1 LTDAE
6 NSFKYPPIT
15 PHHAD
20 GTGVLFPRL
29 YRERILAKK
38 KTKKKTS
45 KKKTKAVDAA
55 GKQLVIV
62 ESPAKART
70 INRYLGDDFVV
81 TASVGHVRDLPPRAP
96 KGVKQPV
103 PGVDLD
109 HDFDPTYE
117 IVKGKGTLIK
127 DLKKAAKSASAVWF
141 ASDLDREGEAI
152 AWHLAEELN
161 INPAKAKRVIFNEIT
176 KKKIEEA
183 FETPHPINM
192 EFVNAQQARRILDR
206 IVGYQVSPL
215 LWKRVAGGLS
225 AGRVQSV
232 AVRIIVEKEKLIQ
245 AHIPDETWD
254 VTSRFAMDQENAT
267 KVAPLWKAFLE
278 TKDERGKTPTKK
290 RLNEFLAQHSGVE
303 GTLIE
308 LGGKPFKVG
317 RKSDANDDVA
327 KHQKTLQHVAKEV
340 GLENIQVELTE
351 DSEGKGPAKD
361 KISLRGSIADGVTY
375 KVRNHAHKETT
386 VRPPA
391 PFITSSL
398 QASASTALGF
408 GAKRTMRAAQALYE
422 GIRIKGEGQVGLISY
437 MRTDSTNISGDAI
450 ASARSFIDESFG
462 SVYLPEKPNFYTSS
476 NKSAQEAHE
485 AIRPTDAYRHPDKL
499 PTSMDEDQ
507 RRLYRL
513 IWSRFIACQ
522 MTNAKWNRTEV
533 FMIRDDKD
541 TGALFKTAGRTL
553 AFDGFY
559 RASGVPSSDSEQ
571 NLPDLQENDPLFPF
585 DIATRQVFS
594 SPPSRYSE
602 ASLIKELEKQGIG
615 RPSTYASIIDVIQR
629 RNYVEKIDRSFWP
642 TDLGVVVT
650 EKLIEAFPI
659 LMGVEYTRSL
669 EDRLDK
675 IADGDISWVEMLH
688 DFYGRFSARLETAY
702 EEMSHAKAEME
713 PAIYKCPEC
722 GSQTAYR
729 FGKNGRFLTCG
740 AYPDCKYAAP
750 IDRKGRP
757 TLPERVDVACPE
769 DGSAMEKRTGRFG
782 PFLASINYP
791 DIKTCVNLDKKGG
804 IKYPT
809 PPPLQVDSL
818 ICEKCEQP
826 MYLRRGKK
834 GPWLG
839 CSTFPK
845 CKGRMGWKSLDET
858 VQNELESTFELH
870 EKEHPQVIISRLDG
884 SEIPEGTPVIEL
896 LLSGGVAE
904 LELFDQS

>member
-1 LTDAE
+1 M
-6 NSFKYPPIT
+6 
-15 PHHAD
+15 
-20 GTGVLFPRL
+20 
-29 YRERILAKK
+29 AKK
-38 KTKKKTS
+38 KTKKKTTT
-45 KKKTKAVDAA
+45 KKNTKAIDAT

-103 PGVDLD
+103 PGVDLE
-109 HDFDPTYE
+109 HDFAPTYE
-117 IVKGKGTLIK
+117 IVKGKGALIK
-127 DLKKAAKSASAVWF
+127 DLKKAAKSATAVWF

-152 AWHLAEELN
+152 AWHLAEELK
-161 INPAKAKRVIFNEIT
+161 IDPAKAKRVIFNEIT

-183 FETPHPINM
+183 FEDPHPINM

-232 AVRIIVEKEKLIQ
+232 AVRIIVEKEKLID

-254 VTSRFAMDQENAT
+254 VTARFAMDQKNAKT
-267 KVAPLWKAFLE
+267 IEPLWKAFLE
-278 TKDERGKTPTKK
+278 LKDERGKTPTKK
-290 RLNEFLAQHSGVE
+290 RLNEFLAKHGGVE
-303 GTLIE
+303 ATLVE
-308 LGGKPFKVG
+308 LDGKPFKVG
-317 RKSDANDDVA
+317 RKAEATEDLS
-327 KHQKTLQHVAKEV
+327 KHQKTIKHVAEAV
-340 GLENIQVELTE
+340 GLDNVQLNLTE
-351 DSEGKGPAKD
+351 NSEGKGPAKD
-361 KISLRGSIADGVTY
+361 LITLQGNIADGVSY
-375 KVRNHAHKETT
+375 KVRNIAHKETT

-398 QASASTALGF
+398 QASASTVLGF

-422 GIRIKGEGQVGLISY
+422 GIRIKGEGQVGLITY

-450 ASARSFIDESFG
+450 ASARSFIDETYG
-462 SVYLPEKPNFYTSS
+462 SAYLPEKPKFYTSS

-485 AIRPTDAYRHPDKL
+485 AIRPTNAHRHPDKL
-499 PTSMDEDQ
+499 PASMDEDQ
-507 RRLYRL
+507 RRLYSL
-513 IWSRFIACQ
+513 IWSRFVACQ

-553 AFDGFY
+553 AFEGFY
-559 RASGVPSSDSEQ
+559 KASGVPSSDSEQ
-571 NLPDLQENDPLFPF
+571 NLPDLQVNEPLFPF

-629 RNYVEKIDRSFWP
+629 RNYVEKIERSFWP

-669 EDRLDK
+669 EERLDK
-675 IADGDISWVEMLH
+675 IAEGNIDWVEMLH
-688 DFYGRFSARLETAY
+688 DFYGRFSNRLETAY
-702 EEMSHAKAEME
+702 EEMSHAKSAME
-713 PAIYKCPEC
+713 PAVYKCPEC

-769 DGSAMEKRTGRFG
+769 DGSAMEKRIGRFG
-782 PFLASINYP
+782 PFLASVNYP

-809 PPPLQVDSL
+809 PPPLLVDSL
-818 ICEKCEQP
+818 ICEKCEKP

-845 CKGRMGWKSLDET
+845 CKGRMGWKSLEET
-858 VQNELESTFELH
+858 VQSELVAALELH
-870 EKEHPQVIISRLDG
+870 EQEFPQVIVKRMDG
-884 SEIPEGTPVIEL
+884 TEIPEGTPATDL
-896 LLSGGVAE
+896 LLPGSVAE
-904 LELFDQS
+904 LELFEQA

>member
-1 LTDAE
+1 M
-6 NSFKYPPIT
+6 
-15 PHHAD
+15 
-20 GTGVLFPRL
+20 
-29 YRERILAKK
+29 
-38 KTKKKTS
+38 
-45 KKKTKAVDAA
+45 
-55 GKQLVIV
+55 IV

-81 TASVGHVRDLPPRAP
+81 TSSVGHVRDLPPRAP

-109 HDFDPTYE
+109 NDFTPTYE
-117 IVKGKGTLIK
+117 IVKGKGLLIK
-127 DLKKAAKSASAVWF
+127 DLKKAAKEADAIWF

-152 AWHLAEELN
+152 AWHLAEELK
-161 INPAKAKRVIFNEIT
+161 IDPAKAKRVIFNEIT
-176 KKKIEEA
+176 KKRIAQA
-183 FETPHPINM
+183 FEDPHPINM
-192 EFVNAQQARRILDR
+192 DFVNAQQARRILDR

-232 AVRIIVEKEKLIQ
+232 AVRIIVEREKLIE
-245 AHIPDETWD
+245 AHIPDESWD
-254 VTSRFAMDQENAT
+254 VTARFAMKQDAAT
-267 KVAPLWKAFLE
+267 SLSPLWKALVE
-278 TKDERGKTPTKK
+278 TKDDRGKPPTRK
-290 RLNEFLAQHSGVE
+290 RLNEFLSQNGGVE
-303 GTLIE
+303 GTLVE
-308 LGGKPFKVG
+308 LGGEPFNIS
-317 RKSDANDDVA
+317 RNAQCDDDISE
-327 KHQKTLQHVAKEV
+327 HQKTLQQVAKEV
-340 GLENIQVELTE
+340 GLENVNITVSE
-351 DSEGKGPAKD
+351 DPEGKGPAKN
-361 KISLRGSIADGVTY
+361 KIILAGNIADGVSY
-375 KVRNHAHKETT
+375 KVRNLAHKETT

-422 GIRIKGEGQVGLISY
+422 GIRIKGEGQVGLITY

-450 ASARSFIDESFG
+450 TSARNFIRETIG
-462 SVYLPEKPNFYTSS
+462 EAYLPEKPRFYTSS

-485 AIRPTDAYRHPDKL
+485 AIRPTDSFRHPDNL

-513 IWSRFIACQ
+513 IWSRFVACQ
-522 MTNAKWNRTEV
+522 MTNARWNRTEV
-533 FMIRDDKD
+533 FMIRNDKD

-553 AFDGFY
+553 AFEGFY
-559 RASGVPSSDSEQ
+559 KASGIPSSDSEQ
-571 NLPDLQENDPLFPF
+571 NLPELKEDDPLFPF
-585 DIATRQVFS
+585 DIAARQIFS
-594 SPPSRYSE
+594 SPPTRYSE

-615 RPSTYASIIDVIQR
+615 RPSTYATIIDVIQR

-669 EDRLDK
+669 EERLDTVATGNTGW
-675 IADGDISWVEMLH
+675 IEMLH

-702 EEMSHAKAEME
+702 EEMSHAKSELE
-713 PAIYKCPEC
+713 PALYKCPEC

-740 AYPDCKYAAP
+740 AYPDCKYATP
-750 IDRKGRP
+750 IDRQGRP

-769 DGSAMEKRTGRFG
+769 DGSQMEKRTGRFG
-782 PFLASINYP
+782 VFLASVNYP
-791 DIKTCVNLDKKGG
+791 EIKTCVNIDKKGG

-818 ICEKCEQP
+818 SCEKCEKP

-845 CKGRMGWKSLDET
+845 CKGRMAWKGLDEK
-858 VQNELESTFELH
+858 VRSELEAALELH
-870 EKEHPQVIISRLDG
+870 EKEHPQVLVTRMDG
-884 SEIPEGTPVIEL
+884 TEIPEGTPVGDL
-896 LLSGGVAE
+896 LLPGGVAE
-904 LELFDQS
+904 LELFEPA

>member
-1 LTDAE
+1 M
-6 NSFKYPPIT
+6 
-15 PHHAD
+15 
-20 GTGVLFPRL
+20 
-29 YRERILAKK
+29 AKK
-38 KTKKKTS
+38 KTTKKKTT
-45 KKKTKAVDAA
+45 KKNTKIVDAT

-81 TASVGHVRDLPPRAP
+81 TASVGHVRDLPPRSP

-103 PGVDLD
+103 PGVDLE
-109 HDFDPTYE
+109 HNFTPTYE
-117 IVKGKGTLIK
+117 IVKGKGSLIK

-152 AWHLAEELN
+152 AWHLAEELK
-161 INPAKAKRVIFNEIT
+161 IDPTKAKRVVFNEIT
-176 KKKIEEA
+176 KKKITEA
-183 FETPHPINM
+183 FDDPHPINM
-192 EFVNAQQARRILDR
+192 DFVNAQQARRILDR

-232 AVRIIVEKEKLIQ
+232 AVRIIVEREKLIE

-254 VTSRFAMDQENAT
+254 ITARFAMEEKEAT
-267 KVAPLWKAFLE
+267 KLSPLWQALLRS
-278 TKDERGKTPTKK
+278 KDERGKPPTRK
-290 RLNEFLAQHSGVE
+290 RLNEFLAQSGGVE

-317 RKSDANDDVA
+317 RKADCKDDFA
-327 KHQKTLQHVAKEV
+327 LHQKNLHHVVAET
-340 GLENIQVELTE
+340 GLENIQAELTE
-351 DSEGKGPAKD
+351 DEDAKGPAKN
-361 KISLRGSIADGVTY
+361 KISLSGDIAAGVTY
-375 KVRNHAHKETT
+375 KVRNLAYKETT

-422 GIRIKGEGQVGLISY
+422 GIRIKGEGQVGLITY

-450 ASARSFIDESFG
+450 ATARSFIIDTFG
-462 SVYLPEKPNFYTSS
+462 DAYLPAKPNFYASS

-499 PTSMDEDQ
+499 PASMDEDQ

-513 IWSRFIACQ
+513 IWSRFVACQ

-533 FMIRDDKD
+533 FMIRSDKD

-553 AFDGFY
+553 AFEGFY
-559 RASGVPSSDSEQ
+559 KASGVPSSDSEQ
-571 NLPDLQENDPLFPF
+571 NLPDLQENNPLFPF
-585 DIATRQVFS
+585 DIATRQIFS

-629 RNYVEKIDRSFWP
+629 RNYVEKIDRAFWP

-669 EDRLDK
+669 EERLDK
-675 IADGDISWVEMLH
+675 IADGDVDWIEILH
-688 DFYGRFSARLETAY
+688 DFYGRFSARLESAY
-702 EEMSHAKAEME
+702 EEMSHAKAAME

-757 TLPERVDVACPE
+757 TLPEKVDVSCPE
-769 DGSAMEKRTGRFG
+769 DGSEMEKRIGRFG
-782 PFLASINYP
+782 PFLASLNYP

-804 IKYPT
+804 LKYPT

-818 ICEKCEQP
+818 LCEKCESP

-845 CKGRMGWKSLDET
+845 CKGRMGWKTLDESVLST
-858 VQNELESTFELH
+858 LESALELH
-870 EKEHPQVIISRLDG
+870 EQEHPQVIIKRMDG
-884 SEIPEGTPVIEL
+884 TVIPEGTPVGDL
-896 LLSGGVAE
+896 LLPGGVAE
-904 LELFDQS
+904 LELYET

>member
-1 LTDAE
+1 M
-6 NSFKYPPIT
+6 
-15 PHHAD
+15 
-20 GTGVLFPRL
+20 
-29 YRERILAKK
+29 AKK
-38 KTKKKTS
+38 KTTKKKTT
-45 KKKTKAVDAA
+45 KKKTKAIDAS

-96 KGVKQPV
+96 KGVKQLV
-103 PGVDLD
+103 PGVDLEN
-109 HDFDPTYE
+109 DFTPTYE
-117 IVKGKGTLIK
+117 TVKGKGALLK
-127 DLKKAAKSASAVWF
+127 DLKREAKKATAVWF

-161 INPAKAKRVIFNEIT
+161 IDPANAKRVIFNEIT

-183 FETPHPINM
+183 FEHPHPINM

-232 AVRIIVEKEKLIQ
+232 AVRIVVEREKLIEM
-245 AHIPDETWD
+245 HVPNETWD
-254 VTSRFAMDQENAT
+254 VTARFAKQKKDSSKLT
-267 KVAPLWKAFLE
+267 PLWHAFLN
-278 TKDERGKTPTKK
+278 TKDDRGKGPTKK
-290 RLNEFLAQHSGVE
+290 RLNEFLAQHGGVE
-303 GTLIE
+303 GTLVEI
-308 LGGKPFKVG
+308 GGEPFKVG
-317 RKSDANDDVA
+317 RPSDCSDNITE
-327 KHQKTLQHVAKEV
+327 HQKKLQHVAEEV
-340 GLENIQVELTE
+340 GLSDIQLDISE
-351 DSEGKGPAKD
+351 DLEGKGPAKT
-361 KISLRGSIADGVTY
+361 KITLSGKIAEGVKY
-375 KVRNHAHKETT
+375 KVRNLAHKVTNI
-386 VRPPA
+386 RPPA

-422 GIRIKGEGQVGLISY
+422 GIRIKGEGQVGLITY

-450 ASARSFIDESFG
+450 ASARNFIESSYG
-462 SVYLPEKPNFYTSS
+462 SDYLPEKPNFYTTS

-499 PTSMDEDQ
+499 PASMDEDQ

-513 IWSRFIACQ
+513 IWSRFVACQ

-533 FMIRDDKD
+533 FMIRDDKE

-553 AFDGFY
+553 AFEGFY
-559 RASGVPSSDSEQ
+559 KASGIPSSDSEQ
-571 NLPDLQENDPLFPF
+571 NLPDLKESDPLFPF
-585 DIATRQVFS
+585 DIATRQLFS
-594 SPPSRYSE
+594 SPLSRYSE

-615 RPSTYASIIDVIQR
+615 RPSTYATIIDVIQR
-629 RNYVEKIDRSFWP
+629 RNYVEKIDRAFWP

-669 EDRLDK
+669 EERLDN
-675 IADGDISWVEMLH
+675 IATGQLGWVAMLH

-722 GSQTAYR
+722 GSPTAYR
-729 FGKNGRFLTCG
+729 FGKNGRFLTC
-740 AYPDCKYAAP
+740 ASYPDCKYAAP

-769 DGSAMEKRTGRFG
+769 DGSAMEKRIGRFG
-782 PFLASINYP
+782 PFLASVNYP

-809 PPPLQVDSL
+809 PPPLLVDSL
-818 ICEKCEQP
+818 SCEKCESP

-845 CKGRMGWKSLDET
+845 CKGRMGWKTLDET
-858 VQNELESTFELH
+858 LLNDLESALELH
-870 EKEHPQVIISRLDG
+870 EKEHPQVIVKRIDG
-884 SEIPEGTPVIEL
+884 EEIPEGTPVGDL
-896 LLSGGVAE
+896 LLPGGVAE
-904 LELFDQS
+904 LELFEP